1 MCFFKKSHD
10 IERIHAFSFRMLDIL
25 PTAKAGEKKN
35 RDHEH
40 VATVL
45 KLPAKGGD
53 RQDRMYKR
61 ADIIFLFTPPARAAT
76 LRKVFY
82 PAGKRKRFEN
92 PPDPF
97 PLVQF
102 LFYAIRTN
110 TQAKKAKR
118 NPLAPNDRG
127 KGFSCWKKEAASLQR
142 STSKCRNRHWRVE
155 GFGVYSAPAYK
166 VIIDDTVESIPPA
179 FYNVLY
185 HKSHF
190 FASFF
195 SKLGSFCTWLR
206 LSSYALT
213 FPASL
218 SSGSYAIFGEDAVF
232 ARFSCNSIPKSV
244 RISNFLG
251 MRWTKSLN
259 SFAVCPLP
267 FLYGKSTR
275 NVV

>member
-1 MCFFKKSHD
+1 MTWARGSH
-10 IERIHAFSFRMLDIL
+10 F
-25 PTAKAGEKKN
+25 
-35 RDHEH
+35 
-40 VATVL
+40 
-45 KLPAKGGD
+45 D
-53 RQDRMYKR
+53 R
-61 ADIIFLFTPPARAAT
+61 
-76 LRKVFY
+76 
-82 PAGKRKRFEN
+82 
-92 PPDPF
+92 
-97 PLVQF
+97 
-102 LFYAIRTN
+102 
-110 TQAKKAKR
+110 
-118 NPLAPNDRG
+118 
-127 KGFSCWKKEAASLQR
+127 KKEAASLQR

-179 FYNVLY
+179 FCNVLY

-195 SKLGSFCTWLR
+195 SKSGSFCTRLR
-206 LSSYALT
+206 FSSYALT

-218 SSGSYAIFGEDAVF
+218 SSSSYAIFGGVAVF
-232 ARFSCNSIPKSV
+232 VRIFCNSIPKSV

-251 MRWTKSLN
+251 MRYTKSLN

>member
-1 MCFFKKSHD
+1 MTGARGFHV
-10 IERIHAFSFRMLDIL
+10 ERRKLHLCSAAHLS
-25 PTAKAGEKKN
+25 A
-35 RDHEH
+35 
-40 VATVL
+40 ATVIDGSKVL
-45 KLPAKGGD
+45 VSTPHRLTRSSSMTPSSLYLLPSI
-53 RQDRMYKR
+53 MYYTTNR
-61 ADIIFLFTPPARAAT
+61 TFLQ
-76 LRKVFY
+76 V
-82 PAGKRKRFEN
+82 
-92 PPDPF
+92 
-97 PLVQF
+97 
-102 LFYAIRTN
+102 
-110 TQAKKAKR
+110 
-118 NPLAPNDRG
+118 
-127 KGFSCWKKEAASLQR
+127 
-142 STSKCRNRHWRVE
+142 
-155 GFGVYSAPAYK
+155 
-166 VIIDDTVESIPPA
+166 
-179 FYNVLY
+179 
-185 HKSHF
+185 
-190 FASFF
+190 FF